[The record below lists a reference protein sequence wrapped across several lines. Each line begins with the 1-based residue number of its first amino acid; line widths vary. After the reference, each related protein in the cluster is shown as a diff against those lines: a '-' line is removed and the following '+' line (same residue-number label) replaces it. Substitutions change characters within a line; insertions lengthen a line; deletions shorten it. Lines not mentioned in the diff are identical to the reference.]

1 MCNLPHLTDPD
12 VFNTG
17 GLKEKVM
24 GKVEGMMGKDGSS
37 GNSGSGGY
45 GGDSGS
51 GGYGGDS
58 GSGNY

>member
-1 MCNLPHLTDPD
+1 MCNHPRLTDPD

-17 GLKEKVM
+17 GMKEKVM
-24 GKVEGMMGKDGSS
+24 GKVEGMMGDKGQG

-51 GGYGGDS
+51 G
-58 GSGNY
+58 NY

>member
-1 MCNLPHLTDPD
+1 MFSLPQLTDPD

-17 GLKEKVM
+17 GLKDKVM
-24 GKVEGMMGKDGSS
+24 GKVEGMMGNKGSG

-51 GGYGGDS
+51 N
-58 GSGNY
+58 NY

>member
-1 MCNLPHLTDPD
+1 MCNLPQLTDAN

-24 GKVEGMMGKDGSS
+24 GKVEGMMGKG
-37 GNSGSGGY
+37 GSGGS

-58 GSGNY
+58 GSNNY

>member
-17 GLKEKVM
+17 GLKDKVM
-24 GKVEGMMGKDGSS
+24 GKVEGMMGKEGSG

-51 GGYGGDS
+51 G
-58 GSGNY
+58 NY